1 MSTQAN
7 HKSPT
12 LLLITPVN
20 RYRRFVGRTQT
31 HHVVSDRPLTPAE
44 VEDFRTSPDAM
55 MPPEPEVA

>member
-1 MSTQAN
+1 MSTQGN

-12 LLLITPVN
+12 LVLVTHVN

-31 HHVVSDRPLTPAE
+31 HHVISDRLLTPAE
-44 VEDFRTSPDAM
+44 VEDFRTNPEGM